1 MNQSENINELVSALS
16 KAQSKMKPAT
26 FNKVNPHFRSRYAD
40 FTSCMDACREPL
52 SENGLCI
59 MQCIDSISDKTTL
72 VTMLAHSSGQWIK
85 SFFPLIP
92 KSNDSQAF
100 GSALTYGK
108 RYGLSAL
115 LGIVS
120 DEDDDANAAC
130 ADQNQKPRPG
140 SVITPVQPAKISKEQ
155 HIAVLKAL
163 DPLPDMKSH
172 VKTWLANQGIM
183 DLMDMHAS
191 MFNGIMAQAAKAMEK
206 SA

>member
-85 SFFPLIP
+85 SFSL
-92 KSNDSQAF
+92 
-100 GSALTYGK
+100 
-108 RYGLSAL
+108 
-115 LGIVS
+115 
-120 DEDDDANAAC
+120 
-130 ADQNQKPRPG
+130 
-140 SVITPVQPAKISKEQ
+140 
-155 HIAVLKAL
+155 
-163 DPLPDMKSH
+163 
-172 VKTWLANQGIM
+172 
-183 DLMDMHAS
+183 
-191 MFNGIMAQAAKAMEK
+191 
-206 SA
+206 